1 MEGLSALGV
10 SIGELSHDNVL
21 WQAGVIGAS
30 LCMAWLVSRVL
41 HGRLQVSTASA
52 SATAR
57 FGLAGVHRLLFPVV
71 GVALLAIGRYALNKA
86 GYSTPLLNLAIP
98 LTGSWAVIRA
108 LVYVLRTAFDE
119 APWLVFSERALA
131 WTVWMG
137 VALHLS
143 GVLPDILAGLDAI
156 NVQLS
161 GSRISLLTVLQAIVV
176 VAAAVVLGLWAGRLI
191 EMRLMKASQV
201 DMNLRVVLSRL
212 IRVLLMVLAVLIALP
227 ALGIDITVLS
237 VFGGALG
244 VGIGFG
250 LQKVASNYVSGFTI
264 LLDRSITPG
273 AMVTI
278 EDFYGQVTR
287 VASRYIV
294 VRGLDGTE
302 AIVPNETVV
311 TSIVI
316 NHSFSDPRIRLD
328 LPIQIGYRCDVEKA
342 IALMEEAAPTAQAV
356 LAEPAPKAILQAFG
370 DSGINLKLFLW
381 INVPETAKAVVQ
393 SDVYRA
399 ILKAFSAN
407 GIEIPY
413 PQREVRL
420 LAAPNTIGM
429 PSETP

>member
-10 SIGELSHDNVL
+10 SMGDLGHGNVL

-41 HGRLQVSTASA
+41 HGRLQVNTV

-57 FGLAGVHRLLFPVV
+57 FGLAGVHRVLFPVV

-86 GYSTPLLNLAIP
+86 GYLTPLLNLAIP

-131 WTVWMG
+131 WTVWVG

-176 VAAAVVLGLWAGRLI
+176 VAAAIVLGLWAGRLI

-250 LQKVASNYVSGFTI
+250 LQKIASNYVSGFTI

-278 EDFYGQVTR
+278 ENFYGQVTR

-316 NHSFSDPRIRLD
+316 NHSFSDPQLE
-328 LPIQIGYRCDVEKA
+328 LPIQIGYRSEVEKA
-342 IALMEEAAPTAQAV
+342 IALMEQAAATVQAV
-356 LAEPAPKAILQAFG
+356 LAQPAPKAILEAFG

-381 INVPETAKAVVQ
+381 TNVPETAKAVVQ

-399 ILKAFSAN
+399 ILKAFAAS

-420 LAAPNTIGM
+420 LASPGATSM
-429 PSETP
+429 PSESP

>member
-1 MEGLSALGV
+1 MEGPSALGV
-10 SIGELSHDNVL
+10 SMGDLGHGNVL

-41 HGRLQVSTASA
+41 HGRLQVNTV

-57 FGLAGVHRLLFPVV
+57 FGLAGVHRVLFPVV

-86 GYSTPLLNLAIP
+86 GYLTPLLNLAIP

-131 WTVWMG
+131 WTVWVG

-176 VAAAVVLGLWAGRLI
+176 VAAAIVLGLWAGRLI

-250 LQKVASNYVSGFTI
+250 LQKIASNYVSGFTI

-278 EDFYGQVTR
+278 ENFYGQVTR

-316 NHSFSDPRIRLD
+316 NHSFSDPQLE
-328 LPIQIGYRCDVEKA
+328 LPIQIGYRSEVEKA
-342 IALMEEAAPTAQAV
+342 IALMEQAAATVQAV
-356 LAEPAPKAILQAFG
+356 LAQPAPKAILEAFG

-381 INVPETAKAVVQ
+381 TNVPETAKAVVQ

-399 ILKAFSAN
+399 ILKAFAAS

-420 LAAPNTIGM
+420 LASPGATSM
-429 PSETP
+429 PSESP